1 MKYSELS
8 NPWKRIFELEWESLQ
23 KGSKAIAAVIVN
35 EEGEI
40 VSEGRNQ
47 IAEWPI
53 PNTIV
58 AHAEAEA
65 VRNLNLR
72 RHHHPKTYTLYT
84 GLEPCIMCMGTIVMG
99 HIRKVV
105 IAARDAYGGA
115 MHLINHSEFAKSKGI
130 QVTFLD
136 NELGDMQRAFQA
148 LRELM
153 YNSDKEKR
161 AKMLADFSVYNKIG
175 VDAAVQLMKDGFFE
189 ARPLEEITAEEV
201 FDALMESFT

>member
-1 MKYSELS
+1 MKYAELT
-8 NPWKRIFELEWESLQ
+8 PQWKRIFELEWESLC

-47 IAEWPI
+47 ISEWII

-65 VRNLNLR
+65 VRNLNLKK
-72 RHHHPKTYTLYT
+72 HHHPKTYTLYT

-105 IAARDAYGGA
+105 IAARDDYGGA

-130 QVTFLD
+130 QVTYLN
-136 NELGDMQRAFQA
+136 NELGDIQRAFQT

-153 YNSDKEKR
+153 YNQDEEKK
-161 AKMLADFSVYNKIG
+161 ASMLKDFSVYNKVG
-175 VDAAVQLMKDGFFE
+175 VDAAVSLFEDVFFKE
-189 ARPLEEITAEEV
+189 RAPKEITAEEV
-201 FDALMESFT
+201 FDALMTRF

>member
-8 NPWKRIFELEWESLQ
+8 IPWKKIFELEWKSLQ

-72 RHHHPKTYTLYT
+72 IHRHPKTYILYT
-84 GLEPCIMCMGTIVMG
+84 GLEPCIMCMGTILMG

-105 IAARDAYGGA
+105 IAARDDYGGA

-136 NELGDMQRAFQA
+136 NELGDMQRAFQT
-148 LRELM
+148 LREMM
-153 YNSDKEKR
+153 YNNDEEKK
-161 AKMLADFSVYNKIG
+161 AQMLADFSVYNKVG
-175 VDAAVQLMKDGFFE
+175 VDAALTLMSDGFFE
-189 ARPLEEITAEEV
+189 QRNISDITVAEI
-201 FDALMESFT
+201 FDALIERFA